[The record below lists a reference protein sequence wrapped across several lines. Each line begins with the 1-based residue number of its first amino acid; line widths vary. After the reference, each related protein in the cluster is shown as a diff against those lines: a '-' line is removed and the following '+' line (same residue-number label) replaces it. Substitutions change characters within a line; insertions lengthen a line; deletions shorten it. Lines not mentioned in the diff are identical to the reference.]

1 MLHLAELHVESVP
14 FESQDTRSH
23 ELDGRLDAVS
33 YSVLQSFKEDFGDAI
48 SDPTSNISFFD
59 LVQSVPCPSPAPS
72 LSSHNAALSLKPWR
86 ARVLWT
92 VHLQPRQRRQPPD
105 LSGNGSTQLVVVHTA
120 PCPSV
125 ASAS

>member
-1 MLHLAELHVESVP
+1 MLHLSELHVESVP

-72 LSSHNAALSLKPWR
+72 YTTPHSLSSRGERACSGRSTYSLVSAVSRPISVGTVPLSSW
-86 ARVLWT
+86 
-92 VHLQPRQRRQPPD
+92 
-105 LSGNGSTQLVVVHTA
+105 
-120 PCPSV
+120 
-125 ASAS
+125 